1 MALTASGTTARQDQ
15 GGASAPDAPRRPKRT
30 VRLTSR
36 RPLGAA
42 RLLGPVVVL
51 VVWQV
56 ASSTGLLD
64 PRQLA
69 APSTALRTGA
79 QMFADGEL
87 VGHLLA
93 SARRAGTALACG
105 VLLGTVLALLSGL
118 SRAGEAAVDGLVQI
132 KRAIPT
138 LALIPLAILWL
149 GIGETMKI
157 TLITLS
163 VLVPVYINTHAAL
176 RGIDYRY
183 VELAF
188 TVHLSRW
195 QFIRRVALPG
205 ALPGFFTG
213 LRLAVTMSW
222 TALVVLEQINATEGI
237 GYVMTKARD
246 YGQTDI
252 IVVGLVIYATM
263 GLLSDGLVRVAER
276 RALSWRTSLGA

>member
-1 MALTASGTTARQDQ
+1 M
-15 GGASAPDAPRRPKRT
+15 
-30 VRLTSR
+30 RLASR

-42 RLLGPVVVL
+42 RLLGPLVVL
-51 VVWQV
+51 VVWQI
-56 ASSTGLLD
+56 ASSTGLID
-64 PRQLA
+64 PRQLE
-69 APSTALRTGA
+69 APSTAVRTGA
-79 QMFADGEL
+79 QMLADGDL
-87 VGHLLA
+87 LPHLAA
-93 SARRAGTALACG
+93 SARRAVGALVCG
-105 VLLGTVLALLSGL
+105 VLLGTVLALVSGL

-149 GIGETMKI
+149 GIGEAMKV

-183 VELAF
+183 VELAY
-188 TVHLSRW
+188 TVNLSRW
-195 QFIRRVALPG
+195 QFVRKVALPG

-213 LRLAVTMSW
+213 LRLAATMSW

-263 GLLSDGLVRVAER
+263 GLVSDGLVRLAER

>member
-1 MALTASGTTARQDQ
+1 MTITASPAKTLDTSPEVTPKA
-15 GGASAPDAPRRPKRT
+15 KRT
-30 VRLTSR
+30 VRLASR

-42 RLLGPVVVL
+42 RLAGPLVVL
-51 VVWQV
+51 VVWQL

-64 PRQLA
+64 PKQLE
-69 APSTALRTGA
+69 APSTAVRTGA
-79 QMFADGEL
+79 RMLADGEL
-87 VGHLLA
+87 LAHLTA
-93 SARRAGTALACG
+93 SAQRAGIALLCG
-105 VLLGTVLALLSGL
+105 VVLGTVLALVSGL

-183 VELAF
+183 VELAY

-195 QFIRRVALPG
+195 QFVRRVALPG

-252 IVVGLVIYATM
+252 IVVGLVIYAAM
-263 GLLSDGLVRVAER
+263 GLISDAVVRIVER